1 MIDNKIADK
10 ISKVSR
16 SLPQNNS
23 ETVTNEHDKEIP
35 KEKYISPEKAIK
47 LLTIWDWYK
56 SIIMEYQR
64 IINLLDNTSNQLS

>member
-1 MIDNKIADK
+1 MIDNKIANK

>member
-35 KEKYISPEKAIK
+35 KERHISPKKDIK
-47 LLTIWDWYK
+47 LLKIWDWYK
-56 SIIMEYQR
+56 RIIMEYQT

>member
-10 ISKVSR
+10 ISKVWR

-56 SIIMEYQR
+56 SIIMEYQK

>member
-56 SIIMEYQR
+56 SIIMEYQK